1 MIAIKQK
8 LYDVRKAYGTKST
21 KNKNPN
27 SINKNPNNTS
37 STDLPLS
44 TLHNEN
50 ALKINTI
57 PRDIKLKPAN
67 IETTPALTNGQAIN
81 IIPNKINKIPNNF
94 VLLIKSPIYIFI

>member
-1 MIAIKQK
+1 MEANG
-8 LYDVRKAYGTKST
+8 AKST

-37 STDLPLS
+37 STDLPVA

-57 PRDIKLKPAN
+57 PRDIKLNPA
-67 IETTPALTNGQAIN
+67 IIDTTPALTNG
-81 IIPNKINKIPNNF
+81 
-94 VLLIKSPIYIFI
+94 